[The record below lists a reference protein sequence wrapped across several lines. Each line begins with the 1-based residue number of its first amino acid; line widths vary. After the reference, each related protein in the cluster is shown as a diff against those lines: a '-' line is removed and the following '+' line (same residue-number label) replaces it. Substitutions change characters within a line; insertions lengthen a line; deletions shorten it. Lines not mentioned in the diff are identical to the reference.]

1 MENYIELSQELYKVK
16 EQIIG
21 IFKNN
26 NGGVFEL
33 ILKDNNDT
41 VDTVCI
47 SSLGGVSMMYG
58 LPKHYGKVILFPQ
71 DENGVQ
77 KNMNDMLLNPHI
89 FQEFIN
95 QFS

>member
-16 EQIIG
+16 EQVVG
-21 IFKNN
+21 IFKNKDD
-26 NGGVFEL
+26 GVFEL
-33 ILKDNNDT
+33 ILKENDNT
-41 VDTVCI
+41 IDTVCI
-47 SSLGGVSMMYG
+47 SSLGGVSLMCG

-71 DENGVQ
+71 G

-95 QFS
+95 QFN